1 MSPPRR
7 GSPAALEPAAA
18 TAGASS
24 SGIAASATEQ
34 TRRNLI
40 GPLVLGSVV
49 LALILFGVLTTDA
62 FVTKDNIINVLQ
74 AASITGIAA
83 LGMTFITASGSFFS
97 LSVQQ
102 TAAIAAILFAFAIRD
117 GWPPVL
123 AIVAVLAAAAV
134 IGLLQ
139 GGVVAAGANP
149 IITTLGAG
157 AALFGL
163 AAALTGNRTIRLE
176 TDAVSWIGQGR
187 PLGIPTQVIFFVVLT
202 VIAALILSKTRTGR
216 ETLLVGAN
224 RDAAYS
230 TGLRVAR
237 TVTLAFVLT
246 GLAAGICGILV
257 ASQIEQGIVNQFPDL
272 NIDVIAAVLVAG
284 TAVQG
289 GDASMWRTALG
300 ACFIALLQNLMLLR
314 DYPFGVRTLV
324 VGLAVLVGVTIYTQ
338 FRRRMQ

>member
-1 MSPPRR
+1 MSAPRA
-7 GSPAALEPAAA
+7 GAPAAA
-18 TAGASS
+18 DQTGEAAPA
-24 SGIAASATEQ
+24 AASAEVS
-34 TRRNLI
+34 RRNII
-40 GPLVLGSVV
+40 GPIVLGGVV
-49 LALILFGVLTTDA
+49 VALILFGMITTPE

-102 TAAIAAILFAFAIRD
+102 TAALSAILFAFALRD
-117 GWPPVL
+117 GWPLAL
-123 AIVAVLAAAAV
+123 AIVVVLAAAAV
-134 IGLLQ
+134 VGVLQ

-163 AAALTGNRTIRLE
+163 SAALTGNRTIRLE
-176 TDAVSWIGQGR
+176 TDAANWIGQAR
-187 PLGIPTQVIFFVVLT
+187 PLGIPTQVIAFIALT
-202 VIAALILSKTRTGR
+202 VLAALLLSKTRTGR

-224 RDAAYS
+224 REAAYS
-230 TGLRVAR
+230 TGLRVGR
-237 TVTLAFVLT
+237 TLLLAFVIT
-246 GLAAGICGILV
+246 GAAAGICGILV
-257 ASQIEQGIVNQFPDL
+257 ASQIEQGIVNQFPSL

-314 DYPFGVRTLV
+314 DYPFGVRTLI
-324 VGLAVLVGVTIYTQ
+324 VGMAVLVGVVLYTQ
-338 FRRRMQ
+338 VRRRMQ

>member
-1 MSPPRR
+1 MSATTDA
-7 GSPAALEPAAA
+7 PAGRSVPG
-18 TAGASS
+18 AGA
-24 SGIAASATEQ
+24 ER

-40 GPLVLGSVV
+40 GPLMLGGVV
-49 LALILFGVLTTDA
+49 LALVLFGVITTPE
-62 FVTKDNIINVLQ
+62 FVTKDNVINVLQ

-102 TAAIAAILFAFAIRD
+102 TAALSAILFAFAMRD
-117 GWPPVL
+117 GWPIAL

-139 GGVVAAGANP
+139 GSVVAAGANP

-163 AAALTGNRTIRLE
+163 AAIRLE
-176 TDAVSWIGQGR
+176 TEAASWIGQDR
-187 PLGIPTQVIFFVVLT
+187 PLGIPTQVIAFVALT
-202 VIAALILSKTRTGR
+202 VVAALILSKARVGR
-216 ETLLVGAN
+216 ETLLIGSN

-230 TGLRVAR
+230 TGLRVGV
-237 TVTLAFVLT
+237 TVALAFVIS
-246 GLAAGICGILV
+246 GVAAGVCGILV
-257 ASQIEQGIVNQFPDL
+257 ASQIEQGIVNQFPTL

-314 DYPFGVRTLV
+314 DYSFGVRTLV
-324 VGLAVLVGVTIYTQ
+324 VGVAVLVGVTVYTQ

>member
-1 MSPPRR
+1 MSAQHA
-7 GSPAALEPAAA
+7 GSPAATDPVAA
-18 TAGASS
+18 TGDAAGEAP
-24 SGIAASATEQ
+24 AATEQ
-34 TRRNLI
+34 TRRNLV
-40 GPLVLGSVV
+40 GPLVLGGVV
-49 LALILFGVLTTDA
+49 VALILFGVVTTDE
-62 FVTKDNIINVLQ
+62 FVTKGNLINVLQ

-83 LGMTFITASGSFFS
+83 LGMTFITACGSFFS
-97 LSVQQ
+97 LSLQQ
-102 TAAIAAILFAFAIRD
+102 TAAMSAILFALAMRD
-117 GWPPVL
+117 GWPVP
-123 AIVAVLAAAAV
+123 AAVAVVLAAASV
-134 IGLLQ
+134 IGLVQ

-163 AAALTGNRTIRLE
+163 AAAVTGNRTIRLE
-176 TDAVSWIGQGR
+176 TNAADWIGQAR
-187 PLGIPTQVIFFVVLT
+187 PVGIPTQVIFFVALT
-202 VIAALILSKTRTGR
+202 VIAALILAKTRTGR

-224 RDAAYS
+224 RNAAYS

-246 GLAAGICGILV
+246 GLGAGICGILV
-257 ASQIEQGIVNQFPDL
+257 AAQIEQGIVNQFPDL

-300 ACFIALLQNLMLLR
+300 ASFIALLQNLMLLR
-314 DYPFGVRTLV
+314 DYPFGVRTFV
-324 VGLAVLVGVTIYTQ
+324 VGVAVLVGVVIYTQ

>member
-1 MSPPRR
+1 M
-7 GSPAALEPAAA
+7 EPAAG
-18 TAGASS
+18 TAGASQ
-24 SGIAASATEQ
+24 APKSATEQ

-40 GPLVLGSVV
+40 GPVVLGAVV
-49 LALILFGVLTTDA
+49 LALILFGIITTDEFA
-62 FVTKDNIINVLQ
+62 SKDNIINVLQ

-102 TAAIAAILFAFAIRD
+102 TAAISAILFAFAMRD
-117 GWPPVL
+117 GWPLVL
-123 AIVAVLAAAAV
+123 ALVAVLAAAAV
-134 IGLLQ
+134 IGLVQ

-157 AALFGL
+157 AALFGM
-163 AAALTGNRTIRLE
+163 AAAFTGNRTIRLE
-176 TDAVSWIGQGR
+176 TNAADWIGQGR
-187 PLGIPTQVIFFVVLT
+187 PLGIPTQVIFFVALT
-202 VIAALILSKTRTGR
+202 IVAALILSKTRMGR

-230 TGLRVAR
+230 TGLGVAR

-257 ASQIEQGIVNQFPDL
+257 ASQIEQGIVNQFPTL

-314 DYPFGVRTLV
+314 DYSFGVRTLV
-324 VGLAVLVGVTIYTQ
+324 VGIAVLVGVVIYTQ

>member
-1 MSPPRR
+1 MS
-7 GSPAALEPAAA
+7 AA
-18 TAGASS
+18 TAGAASQAPP
-24 SGIAASATEQ
+24 AAPEQ

-40 GPLVLGSVV
+40 GPLVLGGVV
-49 LALILFGVLTTDA
+49 LALILFGVLTTDE

-83 LGMTFITASGSFFS
+83 LGMTYITASGSFFS

-102 TAAIAAILFAFAIRD
+102 TAALSAILFAFAMRD
-117 GWPPVL
+117 GWPVL
-123 AIVAVLAAAAV
+123 LAVLVVLAAASV
-134 IGLLQ
+134 IGLVQ

-163 AAALTGNRTIRLE
+163 AAAITDNRTIRLE
-176 TDAVSWIGQGR
+176 TDAANWIGQAR
-187 PLGIPTQVIFFVVLT
+187 PLGIPTQVIFFVALT

-224 RDAAYS
+224 RDGAYS

-237 TVTLAFVLT
+237 TVALAFVLS

-324 VGLAVLVGVTIYTQ
+324 VGVAVLIGVVIYTQ

>member
-1 MSPPRR
+1 MSVT
-7 GSPAALEPAAA
+7 SDAPAGRSVPV
-18 TAGASS
+18 AGA
-24 SGIAASATEQ
+24 ER

-40 GPLVLGSVV
+40 GPLVLGGVV
-49 LALILFGVLTTDA
+49 LALVLFGVITTPE
-62 FVTKDNIINVLQ
+62 FVTKDNVINVLQ

-102 TAAIAAILFAFAIRD
+102 TAALSAILFAFAMRD
-117 GWPPVL
+117 GWPVAL
-123 AIVAVLAAAAV
+123 AIVAVLAAASV

-139 GGVVAAGANP
+139 GSVVAAGANP

-163 AAALTGNRTIRLE
+163 AAALTDNRTIRLE
-176 TDAVSWIGQGR
+176 TEAANWIGQDR
-187 PLGIPTQVIFFVVLT
+187 PLGIPTQVIAFIALT
-202 VIAALILSKTRTGR
+202 VIAGLILSRARIGR
-216 ETLLVGAN
+216 ETLLIGSN

-230 TGLRVAR
+230 TGLRVGA
-237 TVTLAFVLT
+237 TVALAFVIS
-246 GLAAGICGILV
+246 GAAAGICGILV
-257 ASQIEQGIVNQFPDL
+257 ASQIEQGIVNQFPTL

-314 DYPFGVRTLV
+314 DYSFGVRTLV
-324 VGLAVLVGVTIYTQ
+324 VGVAVLVGVTIYTQ